1 MAKRKSSRR
10 STSSSSRSLTPAEI
24 AKRVGRLDRELIG
37 LLNQRARLIQKGARL
52 RRDNGQPIYDPSEES
67 QAIEQALAQS
77 KGPLS
82 SETVRAV
89 MREVVSGSRALVHP
103 LRVAYLGPQYS
114 YSHLAATQKFG
125 ESVNLAPVSNIAA
138 VFEEVNRRQ
147 ADFGLVPIENSTD
160 GRVVD
165 TLDMFARLP
174 VQICGEVK
182 LRIHHYLLGRCTR
195 DQVREVYSKPQA
207 LSQCRDWI
215 AKHLPGVRTVEM
227 TSTAAAAQLAVD
239 RQGAAAVASLQA
251 GVNYGLEVIAA
262 NIEDNRNNVTRFAVI
277 GDRPAERTGDDKTS
291 LMFEIPHAPGAL
303 ADVMAI
309 FKRNKLNLTWIESF
323 PIIGTSSEY
332 RFFVELEGHPRDLK
346 IRRALASLEKKTVRL
361 EILGAYAKTE
371 VIE

>member
-1 MAKRKSSRR
+1 MAKRKTSSR
-10 STSSSSRSLTPAEI
+10 SSSSSRSLSPAEI
-24 AKRVGRLDRELIG
+24 ARQLSKLDRELVD
-37 LLNQRARLIQKGARL
+37 LVNQRARLTQRAARL
-52 RRDNGQPIYDPSEES
+52 RRDNGQAVYEPSEETQS
-67 QAIEQALAQS
+67 IEQALATS
-77 KGPLS
+77 KGPLP
-82 SETVRAV
+82 TDAMRAV
-89 MREVVSGSRALVHP
+89 LREVVSGARALVHP

-125 ESVNLAPVSNIAA
+125 ESVNLAPVTTIAA

-147 ADFGLVPIENSTD
+147 ADYGLVPIENSTD

-182 LRIHHYLLGRCTR
+182 LRIHHYLLGKCQR

-207 LSQCRDWI
+207 LSQCREWI

-227 TSTAAAAQLAVD
+227 TSTTAAAQLAVD

-262 NIEDNRNNVTRFAVI
+262 NIEDNRHNITRFAVI
-277 GDRPAERTGDDKTS
+277 GLKPAERSGDDKTS
-291 LMFEIPHAPGAL
+291 LMFEIPHSPGAL
-303 ADVMAI
+303 ADAMAI

-323 PIIGTSSEY
+323 PITGTTSEY
-332 RFFVELEGHPRDLK
+332 RFFVELEGHPKDLK

-361 EILGAYAKTE
+361 DILGAYVKTE